1 MTTEEPPLSASTT
14 SLLDKPLHQLTEDDI
29 SQLTREDCRRY
40 LKQKG
45 MRRPSWNKS
54 QAIQQV
60 VMLKALLEPTPDS
73 DGCRRKLHI
82 THLQQETPNTRAQK
96 GTSADTE
103 VSVSADESV
112 PGQRHDMDQSDLFG
126 DNNFV
131 LPGITGVTDE
141 GKGQMTIFYSGKV
154 NVYDDVPAD
163 KAQTLFKLASSPLQF
178 HQDDGNMTTFPLPFH
193 LQPPTILT
201 TTESSVMHLPTLQTV
216 RKTDKSRMHR
226 EEISIFHEE
235 NSDYGETGEEVSG
248 RGSRKAS
255 VQRYL
260 EKRKDRFKRQNK
272 LKASEC
278 GSSSSFHHVFLTHHN
293 ENEQSLST
301 TTSPPNEPV

>member
-82 THLQQETPNTRAQK
+82 THLQQETPNTRTQK
-96 GTSADTE
+96 GTSGDTE

-126 DNNFV
+126 DNDFV

-141 GKGQMTIFYSGKV
+141 GKVQMTIFYSGKV

-163 KAQTLFKLASSPLQF
+163 KAQTLFKLAANPLQF
-178 HQDDGNMTTFPLPFH
+178 HQDDGNMTTFPLPCH
-193 LQPPTILT
+193 LQAPTILT

-216 RKTDKSRMHR
+216 KKTDNSRMHR
-226 EEISIFHEE
+226 EEISIYRED
-235 NSDYGETGEEVSG
+235 NSGEEVSG

-278 GSSSSFHHVFLTHHN
+278 GSSSFHHLNGNFNVFSQEGN
-293 ENEQSLST
+293 QNRRR
-301 TTSPPNEPV
+301 